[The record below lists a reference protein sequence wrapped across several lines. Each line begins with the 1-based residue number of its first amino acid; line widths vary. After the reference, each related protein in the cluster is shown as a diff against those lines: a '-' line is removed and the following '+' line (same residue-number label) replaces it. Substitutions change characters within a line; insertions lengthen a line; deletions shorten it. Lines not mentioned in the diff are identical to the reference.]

1 MEKNFK
7 LIIEYDGT
15 DFHGWQVQANEPTIQ
30 AAIEKAL
37 TTMTRQQIRLN
48 GAGRTDA
55 GVHALGQAANFR
67 CDTGLDAETL
77 LKGLNSLLPPDIV
90 IRECQQVAPSF
101 HARFDAKGKVY
112 RYTILNQTLPQA
124 IGRQYAW
131 HIRHALDTEAM
142 QAALDCFVG
151 RHDFSAFE
159 GTGSPREHSVR
170 TIGVAMIE
178 WSASGRVEITI
189 EAEGFLRYMVRNI
202 VGTLVAVGS
211 GDLTVPEVGAILESR
226 DRSRAPAT
234 APPHGLC
241 LVAVK
246 Y

>member
-1 MEKNFK
+1 MQKNFK
-7 LIIEYDGT
+7 LTIEYDGSG
-15 DFHGWQVQANEPTIQ
+15 FHGWQVQKGDPTIQ

-37 TTMTRQQIRLN
+37 ANMVGQRVRLI

-55 GVHALGQAANFR
+55 GVHAIGQVANFNCNTR
-67 CDTGLDAETL
+67 LGAETL
-77 LKGLNSLLPPDIV
+77 QKGLNSLLPPDIV
-90 IRECQQVAPSF
+90 IRECRQVAPSF
-101 HARFDAKGKVY
+101 HARFDCKSKQY
-112 RYTILNQTLPQA
+112 RYTILNQPIPEA

-131 HIRHALDTEAM
+131 FVRQPLDTQAM
-142 QAALDCFVG
+142 QSALEQLVG
-151 RHDFSAFE
+151 RHNFSAFE
-159 GTGSPREHSVR
+159 GAGSPRQHSTR
-170 TIGVAMIE
+170 TIMAAAIE
-178 WSASGRVEITI
+178 AAVPGRIEISI

-211 GDLTVPEVGAILESR
+211 GKLTAAQVITILASG

-241 LVAVK
+241 LVKVN